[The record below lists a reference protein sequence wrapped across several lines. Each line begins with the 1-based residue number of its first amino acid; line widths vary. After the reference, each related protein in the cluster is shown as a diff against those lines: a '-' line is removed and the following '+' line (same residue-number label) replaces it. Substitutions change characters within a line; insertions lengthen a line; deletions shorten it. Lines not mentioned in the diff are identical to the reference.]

1 MKVSNVTKSITTN
14 PLFAVVVGLLVL
26 LVILGIIRMIQPS
39 FSMGANIGAHFGSIG
54 GKVNLEAFDNH
65 ITEENES
72 FMDHGDSDMD
82 DSSGGMGLPSM
93 GLTNEMGNN
102 M

>member
-26 LVILGIIRMIQPS
+26 LVILGIIRMVQPN
-39 FSMGANIGAHFGSIG
+39 FSMGANVGAHFGSIG

-65 ITEENES
+65 VTEEDES
-72 FMDHGDSDMD
+72 FMDMPTD
-82 DSSGGMGLPSM
+82 DSSSGVGLPSP
-93 GLTNEMGNN
+93 L
-102 M
+102 